1 MISDLPKFANQ
12 YLASI
17 LPPIWQLLTQMADI
31 YIKVIV
37 NATEEN
43 PFVSNS
49 ESLYHHHLTVV
60 GDQLHIC

>member
-1 MISDLPKFANQ
+1 MISDMSKIANQ
-12 YLASI
+12 YLATI

-37 NATEEN
+37 NETEEN

-49 ESLYHHHLTVV
+49 EGLCNCLLKI
-60 GDQLHIC
+60 QLN

>member
-1 MISDLPKFANQ
+1 MVNLILVLKYMISDMSKFTNQ
-12 YLASI
+12 YLAAI

-37 NATEEN
+37 NETEEN

-49 ESLYHHHLTVV
+49 EGLYSA
-60 GDQLHIC
+60 